1 MSLNHTQII
10 EKSIPKKYPKEDVSY
25 ISKKDEQNIFKN
37 PQEISNSEKLTMS
50 LIKEDEICIL
60 PNDII
65 NIISENDSEKETTKI
80 NLVDNC
86 NISAES
92 KDQYDNN
99 YNFEGIKEDNDSFL
113 SPLLDLSSYK
123 KQINEYISKISPFSP
138 FPENIFPPL
147 SPTNDFDNPNSNQK
161 NKTKE
166 ERNLKIKKPQNSK
179 NSILKKKT
187 ERKSEKSTCK
197 NTNNNNKTKKL
208 KPILHESILKF
219 INNIISKAYNNDIG
233 HYICRKKLL
242 KINCKYF
249 NNNRADF
256 DKQLLKKTL
265 KEIFCH
271 DINER
276 FTIFP
281 KDFNK
286 ILINRLLNEE
296 DLKKR
301 KIFENLFNK
310 TFTECIDHI
319 IGKKRIDEL
328 NGLEK
333 CFEDEI
339 GERED
344 KEYLK
349 GLLNNF
355 EKIIL
360 SKKSRKKSLRFI

>member
-1 MSLNHTQII
+1 MSINHEQILEI
-10 EKSIPKKYPKEDVSY
+10 SIPKNDPKEDVSD
-25 ISKKDEQNIFKN
+25 ISKKDEQNTFKN
-37 PQEISNSEKLTMS
+37 PQERSDSENLLMS
-50 LIKEDEICIL
+50 AIKEDEICIL
-60 PNDII
+60 LKDKI
-65 NIISENDSEKETTKI
+65 NRISENDSEKETTK
-80 NLVDNC
+80 NNFVDNYD
-86 NISAES
+86 ILGGS
-92 KDQYDNN
+92 KDQNDIN
-99 YNFEGIKEDNDSFL
+99 YNFKGNKEDNDSFL
-113 SPLLDLSSYK
+113 SPLLDLSSNE

-319 IGKKRIDEL
+319 IGKKRINEL

-339 GERED
+339 VARKD

-349 GLLNNF
+349 GLFNF
-355 EKIIL
+355 FKII
-360 SKKSRKKSLRFI
+360 KIINVFIIHLL